1 MKLKV
6 NLLII
11 ISVFITLIAG
21 AQNNKNLAEL
31 LGYPKDSKLL
41 IIHADD
47 LGLSKSTNSA
57 VIQAFDARG
66 ITSGSIMMPCPQA
79 EEIAAYAKTHPGL
92 DIGIHL
98 TMTAEWDN
106 YKWGGISPRDQ
117 IPSLL
122 DSYGNFYASV
132 EELAKTGKGTEA
144 EKELRAQVDKA
155 ISLGVTP
162 THLDTHMGSVLAN
175 PELIGA
181 YLKLSEVYHLPVLFP
196 RAYLGMLPPEIAKKF
211 ASSIFLL
218 DNLYMLEPQMIGA
231 EWIDAYKKGISE
243 LKPGLNQIIVHL
255 AIDNEET
262 RAICKGHPDY
272 GSEWRQKDLDLV
284 LGNELKD
291 NLRAA
296 NVILITWKQIRDLM
310 NDTDIK

>member
-1 MKLKV
+1 MKKI
-6 NLLII
+6 LLTI
-11 ISVFITLIAG
+11 ISVLITLISG
-21 AQNNKNLAEL
+21 AQNGKNLAEL

-47 LGLSKSTNSA
+47 LGLSKSTNDA
-57 VIQAFDARG
+57 VIKAFDARG

-79 EEIAAYAKTHPGL
+79 EEIAAYAKNHPGL

-106 YKWGGISPRDQ
+106 YKWGGITPREQ
-117 IPSLL
+117 ISSLL
-122 DSYGNFYASV
+122 DKNGNFYASV
-132 EELAKTGKGTEA
+132 EELAITGKGIDA

-155 ISLGVTP
+155 IRLGVVP
-162 THLDTHMGSVLAN
+162 THIDTHMGSVMAN
-175 PELIGA
+175 GELMQV
-181 YLKLSEVYHLPVLFP
+181 YLKLSDIYNLPILFP
-196 RAYLGMLPPEIAKKF
+196 RAYLSMLPPDAAKKY
-211 ASSIFLL
+211 SNSIFLL

-296 NVILITWKQIRDLM
+296 NIILITWKQIRDLM
-310 NDTDIK
+310 NEPLSK